1 MAVTGSDKKTAPRKS
16 GKKPSATTPMMAQFL
31 EIKAANMDCLLF
43 YRMGDFYELFLED
56 AEIASRALG
65 ITLTTRGTHM
75 GEPIPMCGVPVRVAD
90 EYLQK
95 LIKAGYRIAVCEQM
109 EDPKEAKKRGHKAVV
124 RRDVVRLVTP
134 GTITE
139 ENILD
144 NSANNFLTALFEG
157 KGAEVALASLD
168 ISTGDF
174 EICVVPQSDLAGEL
188 MRLSPREILLSDRR
202 EEQAENSA
210 GLDGI
215 AAQIGATI
223 SLQPAIAFNAR
234 TGEADLK
241 KHLRVKVLE
250 GFGRFSKLELSAVA
264 ALLRYVELTQID
276 HFPVL
281 RPPRRRTAQGLM
293 MIDAATRLN
302 LELLSSLKGERVH
315 SLLGAM
321 DRTVTGAGAR
331 ELASRLSA
339 PLMDCARID
348 RRLDGV
354 AFLLEDS
361 RLREDLRAHLKA
373 TPDMARAMARLS
385 VNRGGPRDLGLV
397 LNGLL
402 QAGQMAVRLS
412 QGLGLP
418 AVLEEIVTSL
428 RALDDR
434 LLDELSR
441 ALVDDLPVLAR
452 EGGFIRQGYRPE
464 LDEMRMMRDESR
476 QIIAAL
482 QSKYADETGVK
493 NLKVKH
499 NNVLGYFIEVT
510 TLHADRLM
518 QPPLSDK
525 YRHRQTMTNAVR
537 FITVELSEA
546 EQKITTA
553 RERALAIELELF
565 AALSA
570 QILEAQQIIGAAA
583 QALARLD
590 VYAALAQLA
599 EEQNHVRPKVDDSL
613 AFTIIG
619 GRHPVVE
626 LALQKE
632 QAGPFIENDCVL
644 EEKDEDRA
652 GEERT
657 QEGTGRG
664 RLWVLTG
671 PNMAGKSTFLRQ
683 NALIAVMAQ
692 AGCFVPAQRAHIGL
706 VDRLFSRVGA
716 SDDLARGRSTFMVE
730 MVETAGILNQAKE
743 RSLVILDE
751 IGRGTATFDGLS
763 IAWATIE
770 HLHEVNK
777 SRALFATHY
786 HELTALAEKLDRAT
800 NVTIEVKEWKDEII
814 FLHKIAYGVADRS
827 YGIQV
832 ARLAGLPASVIERA
846 SEVLNLLEQSDERK
860 KPADLLEELPLF
872 AASRPQSVVPA
883 TKDSPLQ
890 EALKALDP
898 DDMSPKA
905 ALETL
910 YKLRDLMA

>member
-1 MAVTGSDKKTAPRKS
+1 MTTAYKPDKS
-16 GKKPSATTPMMAQFL
+16 TTPMMAQFL

-43 YRMGDFYELFLED
+43 YRMGDFFELFLED

-65 ITLTTRGTHM
+65 ITLTTRGKHM
-75 GEPIPMCGVPVRVAD
+75 GEPIPMCGVPVKRAD

-95 LIKAGYRIAVCEQM
+95 LIKAGFRIAVCEQL

-139 ENILD
+139 ENLLD
-144 NSANNFLTALFEG
+144 NSRNNFLTALFESK
-157 KGAEVALASLD
+157 KGDEVALASLD

-174 EICVVPQSDLAGEL
+174 EICAFAANDLAGEL
-188 MRLSPREILLSDRR
+188 TRLSPREILVSDQRR
-202 EEQAENSA
+202 DGGEGGLA
-210 GLDGI
+210 GL
-215 AAQIGATI
+215 AEQIGATL
-223 SLQPAIAFNAR
+223 SQQPAIAFNAR
-234 TGEADLK
+234 TGEAVLK
-241 KHLRVKVLE
+241 KHLKVEALD
-250 GFGRFSKLELSAVA
+250 GFGRFSKAELCAVA

-281 RPPRRRTAQGLM
+281 RAPRRRSLQGVM
-293 MIDAATRLN
+293 VIDAATRVN
-302 LELLSSLKGERVH
+302 LELLSSQKGERAH
-315 SLLGAM
+315 SLLGAI
-321 DRTVTGAGAR
+321 DRTLTGAGSR
-331 ELASRLSA
+331 ELAARLSA
-339 PLMDCARID
+339 PLMDVKEID

-354 AFLLEDS
+354 GF
-361 RLREDLRAHLKA
+361 LREDDRLRDDLRDHLKA

-385 VNRGGPRDLGLV
+385 VHRGGPRDLGV
-397 LNGLL
+397 VQQGVL
-402 QAGQMAVRLS
+402 QAGRIAERLA

-418 AVLEEIVTSL
+418 HVLGEIVECL
-428 RALDDR
+428 RAVDEK

-452 EGGFIRQGYRPE
+452 EGGFVRENYRPE

-482 QSKYADETGVK
+482 QGKYADETGVK
-493 NLKVKH
+493 TLKVKH

-510 TLHADRLM
+510 ASHAEKLM

-525 YRHRQTMTNAVR
+525 YVHRQTLANAVR
-537 FITVELSEA
+537 FITDELAEA

-553 RERALAIELELF
+553 RERALAMELELF
-565 AALSA
+565 ADLVA
-570 QILEAQQIIGAAA
+570 QIMAVQQQLGEAA
-583 QALARLD
+583 QALAKLD
-590 VYAALAQLA
+590 VYCALALLA
-599 EEQNHVRPKVDDSL
+599 EERRHVRPKMDDSL
-613 AFTIIG
+613 AFDIKG

-626 LALQKE
+626 QALAKE
-632 QAGPFIENDCVL
+632 KGGPFIENDCVL
-644 EEKDEDRA
+644 EE
-652 GEERT
+652 GEADG
-657 QEGTGRG
+657 QRG

-692 AGCFVPAQRAHIGL
+692 AGCFVPAQKAHMGL

-730 MVETAGILNQAKE
+730 MVETAGILNQAGE

-786 HELTALAEKLDRAT
+786 HELTALTAKLERAA

-814 FLHKIAYGVADRS
+814 FLHKVDYGVADRS

-832 ARLAGLPASVIERA
+832 ARLAGLPDSVISRA
-846 SEVLNLLEQSDERK
+846 SEVLTLLEQAEDRK
-860 KPADLLEELPLF
+860 KPTELVEELPLF
-872 AASRPQSVVPA
+872 AASRPQSVKAPA
-883 TKDSPLQ
+883 KDSALE
-890 EALKALDP
+890 EALKALQL
-898 DDMSPKA
+898 DDLTPRQ
-905 ALETL
+905 ALDKL
-910 YKLRDLMA
+910 YELRDLVD